1 MRRGGPGARLLRAIA
16 REQSPDVRSIP
27 LPQLERLVQAGLGPL
42 LHAIAGPQ
50 TTAQQELLQAADF
63 TARIVIGQLVT
74 ATADILRQAP
84 SVAGDT
90 VLLKGIAACQRHYP
104 APHQRLMGDIDML
117 VPRQGQ
123 SALEHALLA
132 LGYDQRSE
140 LPPEFYETHHHSM
153 PFVNDNTG
161 VWVEVHT
168 QLFPLTSP
176 FARADCFTTDSIQR
190 GTAPLSLEG
199 VATLALRDELH
210 LLYTCSHWAVS
221 LNVERALVPLLDVVL
236 LLRKNKNLAWDR
248 IGEWTATG
256 HIGVHL
262 SLVLGY
268 LCHRHMVELESPATA
283 VLKRGLRKLGWLNTR
298 LLYAIID
305 AFIVERKSFGRLL
318 THYNVLIIW
327 DTLLRPYH
335 RWRNLATLPVS
346 LMFPPNR
353 ADRFSLALVRRRL
366 RAVFNR

>member
-16 REQSPDVRSIP
+16 RGESPDIRSTP

-50 TTAQQELLQAADF
+50 TAAQQELLQAADF
-63 TARIVIGQLVT
+63 TARIVIGHLVT

-84 SVAGDT
+84 TVAGDT

-104 APHQRLMGDIDML
+104 APHRRLMGDIDML
-117 VPRQGQ
+117 VPHRLQ
-123 SALEHALLA
+123 SALEHALRA
-132 LGYDQRSE
+132 LGYQQRSE
-140 LPPEFYETHHHSM
+140 LPAEFYETHHHSM

-168 QLFPLTSP
+168 QLLPATSP
-176 FARADCFTTDSIQR
+176 FTRAECFTIDNIRRNTV
-190 GTAPLSLEG
+190 PLSLEG

-210 LLYTCSHWAVS
+210 LLYTCTHWAIS
-221 LNVERALVPLLDVVL
+221 LNVERGLVPLLDVIL

-256 HIGVHL
+256 HTGVHL

-268 LCHRHMVELESPATA
+268 LCYRHLVELESPAAA
-283 VLKRGLRKLGWLNTR
+283 VLKRGLRRLGWLNAR

-305 AFIVERKSFGRLL
+305 AFIVERKSFGRVL
-318 THYNVLIIW
+318 THYNVLIVW
-327 DTLLRPYH
+327 DTLLRPCH
-335 RWRNLATLPVS
+335 RWRNLAALPIL

-353 ADRFSLALVRRRL
+353 ADRFSPALIWRRL
-366 RAVFNR
+366 RAVFYR